1 MLHKYLELPILFSV
15 WVCALSSL
23 AQSQDLTFVD
33 KSEPVL
39 KDWLVKYLAA
49 DAPGGY
55 SIVNGANG
63 PEAVPN
69 MVTVDG
75 LAIDPRMEIL
85 RVVHR
90 KDWAVEMILEKIA
103 EIRTRPKSRDYD
115 FSRFASFLIDAE
127 RSDTLEIVIKR
138 FKDDDPKFRD
148 LIHWVVTHSVSSPYP
163 GAPQMWYRALES
175 SNPIVVSEALPLLA
189 KIFADPSPNFRR
201 LWAIAL
207 VDRYGHSPTALEMAT
222 DPIFMAAQSRNP
234 EKAERTRA
242 AMLTLTEQEYLRR
255 QLPAPA
261 PVKPQ

>member
-1 MLHKYLELPILFSV
+1 MLYKYLKLPILFSV
-15 WVCALSSL
+15 WVCALSPL
-23 AQSQDLTFVD
+23 AQSQDSTFVE

-75 LAIDPRMEIL
+75 LSIEPRMEIL
-85 RVVHR
+85 RLVHR

-103 EIRTRPKSRDYD
+103 EIRTRPEYGDYD
-115 FSRFASFLIDAE
+115 FSRFVSFLIDAE

-148 LIHWVVTHSVSSPYP
+148 LIHWVLVKSVSSPYP
-163 GAPQMWYRALES
+163 GAPQMWCRALES

-189 KIFADPSPNFRR
+189 EAFSDPSHNFRR